1 MVLFDASVIA
11 IAFDKDA
18 TVPLDPETGKPLT
31 HAKERVDLL
40 MKALSDG
47 RTQIVIPTPA
57 LSEYMVRGG
66 KNKSQRLQ
74 IFQTSKAFAIR
85 DFDTMAAVECATL
98 NDPALNSGKR
108 LDDGMTYA
116 KLKFDRQIIA
126 IAKAHRVTTIY
137 TGDKTLAY
145 VAEQNGIRAVLT
157 WRLPLPAEEAQSPLP
172 FESTD
177 ERAKELK
184 TDEKSTEP
192 ATAAKP
198 PDASSAK
205 PPEANKSIVTKP
217 AEPES
222 QSDKAVSGTAATD
235 NGSGSQANAV
245 NAASTPV
252 APA

>member
-74 IFQTSKAFAIR
+74 IFQTSKVFAIR

-145 VAEQNGIRAVLT
+145 VAEQNGIKAVLT
-157 WRLPLPAEEAQSPLP
+157 WRLPLPAKEAQSALP
-172 FESTD
+172 FETA
-177 ERAKELK
+177 EEKAKELE
-184 TDEKSTEP
+184 TDEKTTEP
-192 ATAAKP
+192 ATATKAP
-198 PDASSAK
+198 YVPSAK
-205 PPEANKSIVTKP
+205 PPEAEKPIVTKP

-222 QSDKAVSGTAATD
+222 QSVKAVSGSTAAD
-235 NGSGSQANAV
+235 DGSGTKADAGNTT
-245 NAASTPV
+245 STPV
-252 APA
+252 APD